1 MRPALQRL
9 LSRPSS
15 LDLLRLIVDG
25 PPCMNSTLPPRYR
38 SQSLRPRL
46 TSTCSPTSK
55 ANPSNKLSVTPS
67 NSDSS
72 DVRLEISN
80 RIGERPYTPCTRQQN
95 HETHEQQ
102 PSGVQPKAQNN
113 IFTKPY
119 ISEAELIPR
128 LSDVDLKSIVDE
140 LKKRQLNISAARSSG
155 NAVEQVST
163 ERLWGYMECGLHQ
176 AGNEAVRDI
185 WGHIRSTGLHLPVQG
200 PSAMRKGGLADN
212 IWVPIVELGFK
223 EPETLN
229 SICQYAN
236 EMFDMSGT
244 RWLKFYFYV
253 IQHVL
258 LSHRGSE
265 AVYWH
270 DILSHRHRPGPA
282 TFQRLVRNVII
293 SKEGDHKALKK
304 IYIRNPYRSIYSK
317 VVPILLQ
324 NQEFDK
330 AFDWHMFLQNHRDL
344 PVNADIVQPLI
355 QYFSIFDPKTA
366 KGISSGL
373 TASGSS
379 LAPGTTTGG
388 AEDNANS
395 RDDMMS
401 IMSGKA
407 PGSVVKGSQADLWVA
422 RWFATKWVTLDIAIN
437 TAHALKVESIG
448 PLALQA
454 IALRE
459 PVVTD
464 ITNRISQLQQRGIS
478 VGQSTYSKALTSF
491 AKRGQQGLLEALLES
506 DQHPQSFDD
515 RVLQEK
521 LLTAY
526 AKAGDWRQHQLI
538 LAVQLASAID
548 PVMEQY
554 NMQLRNHA
562 TQRDQAAIVKVL
574 ETMRIN
580 RIAVEIATIR
590 FILRAILRPRTRGH
604 GPDNSVP
611 GYVEQDIGLAI
622 SILKNIMEYN
632 RFVPITVWREVTR
645 RLGMLGR
652 INDLHGLSLWLVD
665 QYGPDK
671 NGHTRILGTSSTLLS
686 RQPQLSTGHPLHPLR
701 LLFSDVRQRSIV
713 EWGFIW
719 GLMSYAASVDSSS
732 GLIAATTAEEQKNLA
747 LEQMTQGIRFLKEL
761 QKRGVYVKESS
772 VRRAV
777 RVRLVILYGRKESVQ
792 QHNRKWRSYNPLTL
806 EEVVKGAEVA
816 WGNPLF
822 PSIEA
827 VRLII
832 ENGGKQAKPPLPAR
846 GPGTRIAGSSVNVDL
861 DVGRRYDR
869 QAV

>member
-1 MRPALQRL
+1 
-9 LSRPSS
+9 
-15 LDLLRLIVDG
+15 
-25 PPCMNSTLPPRYR
+25 MNSTLPQYR
-38 SQSLRPRL
+38 SQSLRPRR
-46 TSTCSPTSK
+46 TSAYSSTSK
-55 ANPSNKLSVTPS
+55 AKSSNKLSITP
-67 NSDSS
+67 SDSS
-72 DVRLEISN
+72 DARLEISN
-80 RIGERPYTPCTRQQN
+80 RKGGRPYTSCTRQQK
-95 HETHEQQ
+95 HEAHGQL
-102 PSGVQPKAQNN
+102 PSVQPEVQN
-113 IFTKPY
+113 ITFTKRG
-119 ISEAELIPR
+119 INEAEPIPK
-128 LSDVDLKSIVDE
+128 LSDLDLKSVVDE
-140 LKKRQLNISAARSSG
+140 LKKRQLNTSTARSFG
-155 NAVEQVST
+155 NAVEQEST
-163 ERLWGYMECGLHQ
+163 ERLWSYVECGLHQ
-176 AGNEAVRDI
+176 DGSEAVRDI
-185 WGHIRSTGLHLPVQG
+185 WEYIRSTGLYLPVQG
-200 PSAMRKGGLADN
+200 PSAMSKGGLADN
-212 IWVPIVELGFK
+212 IWVPLVELGFK

-236 EMFDMSGT
+236 EMYDTSGT
-244 RWLKFYFYV
+244 RWLKLYFYV
-253 IQHVL
+253 IQHML
-258 LSHRGSE
+258 LNHRGSE
-265 AVYWH
+265 ALHWH

-282 TFQRLVRNVII
+282 TFQRLMRNVII
-293 SKEGDHKALKK
+293 SKDGDHKVLKK
-304 IYIRNPYRSIYSK
+304 IYIGNPYRSIYSK
-317 VVPILLQ
+317 IVPILLQ

-330 AFDWHMFLQNHRDL
+330 AFDWHIFLQHNRDL
-344 PVNADIVQPLI
+344 PLNADIVQPLI

-379 LAPGTTTGG
+379 LAPGTTTG
-388 AEDNANS
+388 ESKDKSNS
-395 RDDMMS
+395 REDMLS
-401 IMSGKA
+401 IMSGEA
-407 PGSVVKGSQADLWVA
+407 PGAVVKGSQADLWVA

-459 PVVTD
+459 PVAAD
-464 ITNRISQLQQRGIS
+464 ITSRIGQLEQRGIG

-506 DQHPQSFDD
+506 DQHPLSFDD

-526 AKAGDWRQHQLI
+526 AKAGDWRLI

-574 ETMRIN
+574 ETMRMN

-652 INDLHGLSLWLVD
+652 MNDLHGLSLWLVD
-665 QYGPDK
+665 QYGPDN
-671 NGHTRILGTSSTLLS
+671 NGHTRILGTSPTLPA

-719 GLMSYAASVDSSS
+719 GLMSYATSVGSSP
-732 GLIAATTAEEQKNLA
+732 GLVAATTAEEQKNLA
-747 LEQMTQGIRFLKEL
+747 LEQMTQGIRFVKEL
-761 QKRGVYVKESS
+761 QKRGVYIKESS

-792 QHNRKWRSYNPLTL
+792 QHNRKWRSYNPLSL

-822 PSIEA
+822 PSVEA
-827 VRLII
+827 VRLMI
-832 ENGGKQAKPPLPAR
+832 ENGGKQAKPPPRAR
-846 GPGTRIAGSSVNVDL
+846 GPVTGIAGSSVNVDL
-861 DVGRRYDR
+861 DVRRRYDR

>member
-25 PPCMNSTLPPRYR
+25 PLCMNSTLPQYR
-38 SQSLRPRL
+38 SQSLRPRR
-46 TSTCSPTSK
+46 TSAYSSTSK
-55 ANPSNKLSVTPS
+55 AKSSNKLSITPS
-67 NSDSS
+67 DNSDA
-72 DVRLEISN
+72 RLEISN
-80 RIGERPYTPCTRQQN
+80 RKGGRPYTSCTRQQK
-95 HETHEQQ
+95 HEAHGQL
-102 PSGVQPKAQNN
+102 PSVRPEVQNN
-113 IFTKPY
+113 TFTKRG
-119 ISEAELIPR
+119 INEAEPIPK
-128 LSDVDLKSIVDE
+128 LSDLDLKSVVDE
-140 LKKRQLNISAARSSG
+140 LKKRQLNTSTARSFG
-155 NAVEQVST
+155 NTVEQEST
-163 ERLWGYMECGLHQ
+163 ERLWSYVECGLHQ
-176 AGNEAVRDI
+176 DGSEAVRDI
-185 WGHIRSTGLHLPVQG
+185 WEYIRSTGLHLPVQG
-200 PSAMRKGGLADN
+200 PSAMSKGGLADN

-223 EPETLN
+223 EPETLDG
-229 SICQYAN
+229 ICQYAN
-236 EMFDMSGT
+236 EMYDASGT
-244 RWLKFYFYV
+244 RWLKLYFYV
-253 IQHVL
+253 IQHML
-258 LSHRGSE
+258 LNHRGSD
-265 AVYWH
+265 AVHWH
-270 DILSHRHRPGPA
+270 DILSRRHRPGPA
-282 TFQRLVRNVII
+282 TFQRLMRNVII

-317 VVPILLQ
+317 IVPVLLQ

-330 AFDWHMFLQNHRDL
+330 AFDWHMFLQHHRDL
-344 PVNADIVQPLI
+344 PLNADIVQPLI

-373 TASGSS
+373 TASGNS
-379 LAPGTTTGG
+379 LALGTTTEGG
-388 AEDNANS
+388 EDKSDS
-395 RDDMMS
+395 REDMLS
-401 IMSGKA
+401 IMSGEA

-459 PVVTD
+459 PVAAD
-464 ITNRISQLQQRGIS
+464 ITSRIGQLEQRGIG

-506 DQHPQSFDD
+506 DQHPLSFDD

-574 ETMRIN
+574 ETMRMN

-652 INDLHGLSLWLVD
+652 MNDLHGLSLWLVD
-665 QYGPDK
+665 QYGPDN
-671 NGHTRILGTSSTLLS
+671 NGRTRILGTSPTLPT

-719 GLMSYAASVDSSS
+719 GLMSYATSVGSSP

-747 LEQMTQGIRFLKEL
+747 LEQMTQGIRFVKEL
-761 QKRGVYVKESS
+761 QKRGVYIKESS

-792 QHNRKWRSYNPLTL
+792 QHNRKWRSYNPLSL

-822 PSIEA
+822 PSVEA
-827 VRLII
+827 VRLMI
-832 ENGGKQAKPPLPAR
+832 ENGGKQANPPPRAR
-846 GPGTRIAGSSVNVDL
+846 GPVTGIAGSSVNVDL
-861 DVGRRYDR
+861 DVRRRYDR

>member
-1 MRPALQRL
+1 
-9 LSRPSS
+9 
-15 LDLLRLIVDG
+15 
-25 PPCMNSTLPPRYR
+25 MNSTLPPQCRR
-38 SQSLRPRL
+38 QSLRPRQ
-46 TSTCSPTSK
+46 TSTYSSTSK
-55 ANPSNKLSVTPS
+55 DRSSNNPFITPS
-67 NSDSS
+67 NSS
-72 DVRLEISN
+72 DARLEIPN
-80 RIGERPYTPCTRQQN
+80 WQGARPFTSHTQKEN
-95 HETHEQQ
+95 HETHGQQ
-102 PSGVQPKAQNN
+102 LSGAQPVAQNN
-113 IFTKPY
+113 KFT
-119 ISEAELIPR
+119 SEDEPIR
-128 LSDVDLKSIVDE
+128 NLSDLDLKSVVNE
-140 LKKRQLNISAARSSG
+140 LKRRQLNISTTRSPG
-155 NAVEQVST
+155 NAVEQKST
-163 ERLWGYMECGLHQ
+163 ERLWSYVECGLQH
-176 AGNEAVRDI
+176 AGNEAVRNI
-185 WGHIRSTGLHLPVQG
+185 WGYIRLAGLQLPVQG
-200 PSAMRKGGLADN
+200 PSAIGKGALADN

-236 EMFDMSGT
+236 EMYDTSGT
-244 RWLKFYFYV
+244 RWLKLYFYV
-253 IQHVL
+253 VQHML
-258 LSHRGSE
+258 LHRRGSE

-270 DILSHRHRPGPA
+270 AVLSHRHRPGPA
-282 TFQRLVRNVII
+282 TFQRLMRNVII

-324 NQEFDK
+324 TQEFDK
-330 AFDWHMFLQNHRDL
+330 AFDWHMFLQHHHDL
-344 PVNADIVQPLI
+344 PLNADIVQPLI
-355 QYFSIFDPKTA
+355 QYFSLFDPKTA

-379 LAPGTTTGG
+379 LAPETTT
-388 AEDNANS
+388 EESQDKTNS
-395 RDDMMS
+395 RDDMLS
-401 IMSGKA
+401 IMSGNA

-459 PVVTD
+459 PVAAD
-464 ITNRISQLQQRGIS
+464 ITNRIRQLQQRGIG

-548 PVMEQY
+548 PVVEQY
-554 NMQLRNHA
+554 NMQLRNYA

-574 ETMRIN
+574 ETMRMN

-611 GYVEQDIGLAI
+611 GYVKQDIGLAI

-632 RFVPITVWREVTR
+632 KFVPITVWREVTR

-652 INDLHGLSLWLVD
+652 TSDFHGLCMWLVG
-665 QYGPDK
+665 QYGPDS
-671 NGHTRILGTSSTLLS
+671 NGHTRILSPSSAPLLN
-686 RQPQLSTGHPLHPLR
+686 RPQLSTSHPLHPLR

-719 GLMSYAASVDSSS
+719 GLMSYASSVDSTP
-732 GLIAATTAEEQKNLA
+732 GLIVTTTTEEQKILA

-761 QKRGVYVKESS
+761 QKRGVYIKESS
-772 VRRAV
+772 VRHAV
-777 RVRLVILYGRKESVQ
+777 RVRLVILYGHKESVQ
-792 QHNRKWRSYNPLTL
+792 QHNRKWRSYNPLSL
-806 EEVVKGAEVA
+806 EELVKGAEVA
-816 WGNPLF
+816 WGKQLF
-822 PSIEA
+822 PSVEA
-827 VRLII
+827 VRLMI
-832 ENGGKQAKPPLPAR
+832 ENGGKQAKPSKAREPAT
-846 GPGTRIAGSSVNVDL
+846 GIAGSSVDVDL
-861 DVGRRYDR
+861 DVHRRYDR

>member
-25 PPCMNSTLPPRYR
+25 PPCMNSTLPPQCRR
-38 SQSLRPRL
+38 QSLRPRQ
-46 TSTCSPTSK
+46 TSTYSSTSK
-55 ANPSNKLSVTPS
+55 DRSSNNPFITPS
-67 NSDSS
+67 NSS
-72 DVRLEISN
+72 DTRLEIPS
-80 RIGERPYTPCTRQQN
+80 RQGARPFTTHSWKKN
-95 HETHEQQ
+95 HETHGQQ
-102 PSGVQPKAQNN
+102 LPGAQPVTQNN
-113 IFTKPY
+113 KFT
-119 ISEAELIPR
+119 SEDESIPK
-128 LSDVDLKSIVDE
+128 LSDSDLKSVVNE
-140 LKKRQLNISAARSSG
+140 LKRRQLNISSARSPE
-155 NAVEQVST
+155 NAVEQEST
-163 ERLWGYMECGLHQ
+163 ERLWSYVECGLQH
-176 AGNEAVRDI
+176 ARNAAVRDT
-185 WGHIRSTGLHLPVQG
+185 WGYIRSAGLQLPVQG
-200 PSAMRKGGLADN
+200 PSTIGKGALADN
-212 IWVPIVELGFK
+212 IWVPIVELGLK

-236 EMFDMSGT
+236 EMYDTSGT
-244 RWLKFYFYV
+244 RWLKLYFYV
-253 IQHVL
+253 VQHML
-258 LSHRGSE
+258 LHHRGSE

-270 DILSHRHRPGPA
+270 DVLSHRHRPGPA
-282 TFQRLVRNVII
+282 TFQRLMRNVII

-304 IYIRNPYRSIYSK
+304 IYIRNSYRSIYSK

-330 AFDWHMFLQNHRDL
+330 AFDWHMFLQHHHDL
-344 PVNADIVQPLI
+344 PLNADIVQPLI

-379 LAPGTTTGG
+379 LAPGTTTEGS
-388 AEDNANS
+388 EDETNS
-395 RDDMMS
+395 RDDMLS
-401 IMSGKA
+401 IMSGNA

-459 PVVTD
+459 PVAAD
-464 ITNRISQLQQRGIS
+464 ITSRIRQLQQRGIG

-491 AKRGQQGLLEALLES
+491 AKHGQQDLLEALLES

-526 AKAGDWRQHQLI
+526 ANAGDWRQHQLI

-548 PVMEQY
+548 PVVEQY

-574 ETMRIN
+574 ETMRMN

-632 RFVPITVWREVTR
+632 KFVPITVWREVTR

-652 INDLHGLSLWLVD
+652 TSDFHGLCLWLVG
-665 QYGPDK
+665 QYGPDN
-671 NGHTRILGTSSTLLS
+671 NGHTRILSPSSAPLLN
-686 RQPQLSTGHPLHPLR
+686 RPQLSTGHPLHPLR

-719 GLMSYAASVDSSS
+719 GLMSYASSVDSSP
-732 GLIAATTAEEQKNLA
+732 GLIATTTTEEQKILA

-761 QKRGVYVKESS
+761 QKRGVYIKESS

-777 RVRLVILYGRKESVQ
+777 RVRLVILYGHKESVQ
-792 QHNRKWRSYNPLTL
+792 QHNRKWRSYNPLSL

-816 WGNPLF
+816 WGKQLF
-822 PSIEA
+822 PSVEA
-827 VRLII
+827 VRLMI
-832 ENGGKQAKPPLPAR
+832 ENGGKQAKPSKAREPA
-846 GPGTRIAGSSVNVDL
+846 TRIAGSSVHLDL
-861 DVGRRYDR
+861 DLHRRYDR

>member
-1 MRPALQRL
+1 
-9 LSRPSS
+9 
-15 LDLLRLIVDG
+15 
-25 PPCMNSTLPPRYR
+25 MNSTLPPQCRR
-38 SQSLRPRL
+38 QSLRPRQ
-46 TSTCSPTSK
+46 TSTYSSTSK
-55 ANPSNKLSVTPS
+55 DRSSNNPFITPS
-67 NSDSS
+67 NSS
-72 DVRLEISN
+72 DTRLEIPS
-80 RIGERPYTPCTRQQN
+80 RQGARPFTTHSWKKN
-95 HETHEQQ
+95 HETHGQQ
-102 PSGVQPKAQNN
+102 LPGAQPVTQNN
-113 IFTKPY
+113 KFT
-119 ISEAELIPR
+119 SENESIPK
-128 LSDVDLKSIVDE
+128 LSDSDLKSVVNE
-140 LKKRQLNISAARSSG
+140 LKRRQLNISSARSPE
-155 NAVEQVST
+155 NAVEQEST
-163 ERLWGYMECGLHQ
+163 ERLWSYVECGLQH
-176 AGNEAVRDI
+176 AGNAAVRDT
-185 WGHIRSTGLHLPVQG
+185 WGYIRSAGLQLPVQG
-200 PSAMRKGGLADN
+200 PSTMGKGALADN
-212 IWVPIVELGFK
+212 IWVPIVELGLK

-236 EMFDMSGT
+236 EMYDTSGT
-244 RWLKFYFYV
+244 RWLKLYFYV
-253 IQHVL
+253 VQHML
-258 LSHRGSE
+258 LHHRGSE

-270 DILSHRHRPGPA
+270 DVLSHRHRPGPA
-282 TFQRLVRNVII
+282 TFQRLMRNVII

-304 IYIRNPYRSIYSK
+304 IYIRNSYRSIYSK

-330 AFDWHMFLQNHRDL
+330 AFDWHMFLQHHHDL
-344 PVNADIVQPLI
+344 PLNADIVQPLI

-379 LAPGTTTGG
+379 LAPGTTTEGS
-388 AEDNANS
+388 EDETNS
-395 RDDMMS
+395 RDDMLS
-401 IMSGKA
+401 IMSGNA

-459 PVVTD
+459 PVAAD
-464 ITNRISQLQQRGIS
+464 ITGRIRQLQQRGIG

-491 AKRGQQGLLEALLES
+491 AKRGQQDLLEALLES

-526 AKAGDWRQHQLI
+526 ANAGDWRQHQLI

-548 PVMEQY
+548 PVVEQY

-574 ETMRIN
+574 ETMRMN

-632 RFVPITVWREVTR
+632 KFVPITVWREVTR

-652 INDLHGLSLWLVD
+652 TSDFHGLCLWLVG
-665 QYGPDK
+665 QYGPDN
-671 NGHTRILGTSSTLLS
+671 NGHTRILSPSSAPLLN
-686 RQPQLSTGHPLHPLR
+686 RPQLSTGHPLHPLR

-719 GLMSYAASVDSSS
+719 GLMSYASSVDSSP
-732 GLIAATTAEEQKNLA
+732 GLIATTTTEEQKILA

-761 QKRGVYVKESS
+761 QKRGVYIKESS

-777 RVRLVILYGRKESVQ
+777 RVRLVILYGHKESVQ
-792 QHNRKWRSYNPLTL
+792 QHNRKWRSYNPLSL
-806 EEVVKGAEVA
+806 EEIVKGAEVA
-816 WGNPLF
+816 WGKQLF
-822 PSIEA
+822 PSVEA
-827 VRLII
+827 VRLMI
-832 ENGGKQAKPPLPAR
+832 ENGGKQAKPSKAREPA
-846 GPGTRIAGSSVNVDL
+846 TRIAGSSVHLDL
-861 DVGRRYDR
+861 DLHKRYDR

>member
-25 PPCMNSTLPPRYR
+25 PPCMK
-38 SQSLRPRL
+38 SQSLRPRR
-46 TSTCSPTSK
+46 TSTYSSTSK
-55 ANPSNKLSVTPS
+55 AKPLNKLSVMPL
-67 NSDSS
+67 DSS
-72 DVRLEISN
+72 DARLEISN
-80 RIGERPYTPCTRQQN
+80 RKGERPYTSCTRQKDGQLPSI
-95 HETHEQQ
+95 Q
-102 PSGVQPKAQNN
+102 PEVQNN
-113 IFTKPY
+113 TFTKRG
-119 ISEAELIPR
+119 INEAEPIPK
-128 LSDVDLKSIVDE
+128 LSDLDLKSVVDE
-140 LKKRQLNISAARSSG
+140 LKKRQLNTSTARSSG
-155 NAVEQVST
+155 NAVGQEST
-163 ERLWGYMECGLHQ
+163 ERLWTYVECGLHQ

-185 WGHIRSTGLHLPVQG
+185 WEHIRSPGLHLPVQG
-200 PSAMRKGGLADN
+200 PSAMSKGGLADN

-223 EPETLN
+223 EPETLS

-236 EMFDMSGT
+236 EMYDTSGA
-244 RWLKFYFYV
+244 RWLKLYFYV
-253 IQHVL
+253 IQHML
-258 LSHRGSE
+258 LNHRGSE
-265 AVYWH
+265 AVHWH
-270 DILSHRHRPGPA
+270 EKLSRRHRPGPA
-282 TFQRLVRNVII
+282 TFQRLMRNVII

-304 IYIRNPYRSIYSK
+304 IYIRNPYQSIYSK
-317 VVPILLQ
+317 IVPILLQ

-330 AFDWHMFLQNHRDL
+330 AFDWHMFLQHHRDL
-344 PVNADIVQPLI
+344 PLNADVVQPLI

-373 TASGSS
+373 TVSGSS
-379 LAPGTTTGG
+379 LAPGTTTEGD
-388 AEDNANS
+388 EDKSNS
-395 RDDMMS
+395 REDVLS
-401 IMSGKA
+401 IMSGEA
-407 PGSVVKGSQADLWVA
+407 PGSVIKGSQADLWVA

-437 TAHALKVESIG
+437 TAHALKVEYIG

-459 PVVTD
+459 PVAAD
-464 ITNRISQLQQRGIS
+464 ITSRIGQLEQRGIG

-506 DQHPQSFDD
+506 DQHPLSFDD

-526 AKAGDWRQHQLI
+526 AKAGYWRQHQLI

-574 ETMRIN
+574 ETMRMN

-652 INDLHGLSLWLVD
+652 MNDLHGLSLWLVD
-665 QYGPDK
+665 QYGPDN
-671 NGHTRILGTSSTLLS
+671 NGHTRILGTSPTLPA

-719 GLMSYAASVDSSS
+719 GLMSYATSVDSSP
-732 GLIAATTAEEQKNLA
+732 GIIAATTAEEQKNLA
-747 LEQMTQGIRFLKEL
+747 LEQMTQGIRFVKEL
-761 QKRGVYVKESS
+761 QKRGVYIKESS

-792 QHNRKWRSYNPLTL
+792 QHNRKWRSYNPLSL

-822 PSIEA
+822 PSVEA
-827 VRLII
+827 VRLLI
-832 ENGGKQAKPPLPAR
+832 ENGGKQAKPPPRAR
-846 GPGTRIAGSSVNVDL
+846 GPVTGIAGSSVNVDL
-861 DVGRRYDR
+861 DVGRRYGR

>member
-1 MRPALQRL
+1 M
-9 LSRPSS
+9 
-15 LDLLRLIVDG
+15 
-25 PPCMNSTLPPRYR
+25 
-38 SQSLRPRL
+38 
-46 TSTCSPTSK
+46 
-55 ANPSNKLSVTPS
+55 TP
-67 NSDSS
+67 SDSS
-72 DVRLEISN
+72 DARLEIPS
-80 RIGERPYTPCTRQQN
+80 RKGERPYTSCARQQN
-95 HETHEQQ
+95 HETHGQL
-102 PSGVQPKAQNN
+102 PGVQPEVQNN
-113 IFTKPY
+113 TFTKRS
-119 ISEAELIPR
+119 INEAESIPK
-128 LSDVDLKSIVDE
+128 LSDLDLKSVVDE
-140 LKKRQLNISAARSSG
+140 LKKRQLNTSTARSSG
-155 NAVEQVST
+155 NAVEEEST
-163 ERLWGYMECGLHQ
+163 ERLWSYVECGLHQ

-185 WGHIRSTGLHLPVQG
+185 WEHIRSIGLHLPVQG
-200 PSAMRKGGLADN
+200 PSAMSKGGLADN

-223 EPETLN
+223 ESETLN

-236 EMFDMSGT
+236 EMYDTSGT
-244 RWLKFYFYV
+244 RWLKLYFYV
-253 IQHVL
+253 IQHML
-258 LSHRGSE
+258 LNHRGSE
-265 AVYWH
+265 ALHWH
-270 DILSHRHRPGPA
+270 EILSRRHRPGPA
-282 TFQRLVRNVII
+282 TFQRLMRNVII

-317 VVPILLQ
+317 IVPVLLQ

-330 AFDWHMFLQNHRDL
+330 AFDWHMFLQHNRDL
-344 PVNADIVQPLI
+344 PLNADIVQPLI

-373 TASGSS
+373 TASGGS
-379 LAPGTTTGG
+379 LAPGMTTEGG
-388 AEDNANS
+388 EDKSNS
-395 RDDMMS
+395 RDDMLS
-401 IMSGKA
+401 IMSGEA

-459 PVVTD
+459 PVAED
-464 ITNRISQLQQRGIS
+464 ITSRISQLQQRGIG

-491 AKRGQQGLLEALLES
+491 AKRGQQALLQALLES

-515 RVLQEK
+515 RVLQEN

-574 ETMRIN
+574 ETMRMN

-652 INDLHGLSLWLVD
+652 MNDLHGLSLWLVD
-665 QYGPDK
+665 QYGPDN
-671 NGHTRILGTSSTLLS
+671 NGHTRILGTSLTLS
-686 RQPQLSTGHPLHPLR
+686 ARQPQLSTGHPLHPLR

-719 GLMSYAASVDSSS
+719 GLMSYATSVDSSP
-732 GLIAATTAEEQKNLA
+732 GLIAVTTAEEQKNLA
-747 LEQMTQGIRFLKEL
+747 LKQMTQGIRFLKEL
-761 QKRGVYVKESS
+761 QKRGVYIKESS

-792 QHNRKWRSYNPLTL
+792 QHNRKWRSYNPLSL
-806 EEVVKGAEVA
+806 EEVVKGAEAA

-822 PSIEA
+822 PSVEA
-827 VRLII
+827 VRLMI
-832 ENGGKQAKPPLPAR
+832 ENGGKQAKPPPRAR
-846 GPGTRIAGSSVNVDL
+846 GPVTGIAGSSVNVDL
-861 DVGRRYDR
+861 DVRRRYDR

>member
-25 PPCMNSTLPPRYR
+25 PPCMNSTLPLYR
-38 SQSLRPRL
+38 SQSLRPRR
-46 TSTCSPTSK
+46 TSTCSPASK
-55 ANPSNKLSVTPS
+55 AKPSNTISVTPS
-67 NSDSS
+67 DNSDA
-72 DVRLEISN
+72 RLETSN
-80 RIGERPYTPCTRQQN
+80 RNGERTLASHTCWHQN
-95 HETHEQQ
+95 HETHGQ
-102 PSGVQPKAQNN
+102 PPSCVLPKAPNN

-119 ISEAELIPR
+119 IREADSSPR
-128 LSDVDLKSIVDE
+128 SSDLDIKSVINE
-140 LKKRQLNISAARSSG
+140 LKKRQLNISTTGPPRNAAEQENTEQLWSY
-155 NAVEQVST
+155 VE
-163 ERLWGYMECGLHQ
+163 RGLQ
-176 AGNEAVRDI
+176 QDGDEAVRDI
-185 WGHIRSTGLHLPVQG
+185 WRHIMSIGLQLPVQG
-200 PSAMRKGGLADN
+200 HSSVGKGGLADN

-223 EPETLN
+223 EPETLK

-236 EMFDMSGT
+236 EMYDTTGT
-244 RWLKFYFYV
+244 RWLKLYFYV
-253 IQHVL
+253 IQHML
-258 LSHRGSE
+258 LNRRGSE
-265 AVYWH
+265 ALYWH

-282 TFQRLVRNVII
+282 TFQRLMRNVII
-293 SKEGDHKALKK
+293 SKDGDHKALKK

-317 VVPILLQ
+317 IVPILLQ

-330 AFDWHMFLQNHRDL
+330 AFDWHVFLQHHQDMPL
-344 PVNADIVQPLI
+344 NADIVQPLI

-366 KGISSGL
+366 KGISSGV
-373 TASGSS
+373 TASGGS
-379 LAPGTTTGG
+379 LAPETTTGG
-388 AEDNANS
+388 EEDTINS
-395 RDDMMS
+395 RDDMLS
-401 IMSGKA
+401 IMSGNA

-459 PVVTD
+459 PVAAD
-464 ITNRISQLQQRGIS
+464 ITNRIAQLQQRGIS
-478 VGQSTYSKALTSF
+478 VAQSAYSKALASF
-491 AKRGQQGLLEALLES
+491 AKRGQEGLLQALLES

-515 RVLQEK
+515 RALQEK

-526 AKAGDWRQHQLI
+526 AKAGDWRQHQLV

-554 NMQLRNHA
+554 NIQLRNHA

-574 ETMRIN
+574 ETMRMN
-580 RIAVEIATIR
+580 RVAVEIATIR

-622 SILKNIMEYN
+622 SILKSIMEYN
-632 RFVPITVWREVTR
+632 KFVPITVWREVTR

-652 INDLHGLSLWLVD
+652 TNELHSLCLWLVD
-665 QYGPDK
+665 QYGPDN
-671 NGHTRILGTSSTLLS
+671 NGNTRILGTSSTLVAH
-686 RQPQLSTGHPLHPLR
+686 RPQLSTGHPLHPLR

-719 GLMSYAASVDSSS
+719 GLMSYASSVDSSS
-732 GLIAATTAEEQKNLA
+732 GLIKASTAEEQKRLA
-747 LEQMTQGIRFLKEL
+747 LEQMTQGIRFLKDL
-761 QKRGVYVKESS
+761 QKRGVYIKESS

-792 QHNRKWRSYNPLTL
+792 QHNRKWRAYNPLTL
-806 EEVVKGAEVA
+806 EELLAGAEEA

-822 PSIEA
+822 PSVEA
-827 VRLII
+827 VRLMI
-832 ENGGKQAKPPLPAR
+832 ENGGKQAKPPSRPR
-846 GPGTRIAGSSVNVDL
+846 EPKSGIAGSSV
-861 DVGRRYDR
+861 DVNLEAGRRYDR
-869 QAV
+869 QTV

>member
-25 PPCMNSTLPPRYR
+25 PPCMNSTLPPRHR
-38 SQSLRPRL
+38 SQSLRPRR
-46 TSTCSPTSK
+46 TSTYSSTLK
-55 ANPSNKLSVTPS
+55 RKPSSRLSVTRS
-67 NSDSS
+67 YSS
-72 DVRLEISN
+72 DARQEISN
-80 RIGERPYTPCTRQQN
+80 RTGDRPYASTGQKDR
-95 HETHEQQ
+95 ETHGQQ
-102 PSGVQPKAQNN
+102 LPGVQPRARNN
-113 IFTKPY
+113 LYTKN
-119 ISEAELIPR
+119 ISEAEPTPDS
-128 LSDVDLKSIVDE
+128 SDLDLKTVVDE
-140 LKKRQLNISAARSSG
+140 LKKRQLNAPTARSSG
-155 NAVEQVST
+155 NAVEQEST
-163 ERLWGYMECGLHQ
+163 ERLWNYVEGRLQQ
-176 AGNEAVRDI
+176 ADNDVVRDI
-185 WGHIRSTGLHLPVQG
+185 WGHIRSTGLHLPLQG
-200 PSAMRKGGLADN
+200 PSAMSKGTLADN

-223 EPETLN
+223 ESETLN

-236 EMFDMSGT
+236 EMYDTSGT
-244 RWLKFYFYV
+244 RWLKLYFYV
-253 IQHVL
+253 IQHML
-258 LSHRGSE
+258 LNHRGSE

-270 DILSHRHRPGPA
+270 DILSRRHPPGPA

-293 SKEGDHKALKK
+293 SKEGDHKSLKK
-304 IYIRNPYRSIYSK
+304 IYTRNSYRTLYSK

-330 AFDWHMFLQNHRDL
+330 AFDWHMFLQHHRDL
-344 PVNADIVQPLI
+344 PLNADVVQPLI

-379 LAPGTTTGG
+379 LTTGTTTEGDR
-388 AEDNANS
+388 DNSNS

-401 IMSGKA
+401 IMNGNA

-422 RWFATKWVTLDIAIN
+422 RWFATQWVTLDIAIN

-459 PVVTD
+459 PVAAD
-464 ITNRISQLQQRGIS
+464 ITSRIGQLEQRGIG
-478 VGQSTYSKALTSF
+478 VGQSSYSKALTSF
-491 AKRGQQGLLEALLES
+491 AKRGQQGLLEALLDS

-521 LLTAY
+521 LLAAY
-526 AKAGDWRQHQLI
+526 AKSGDWRQHQLI

-554 NMQLRNHA
+554 NLQLRNHA

-574 ETMRIN
+574 ETMRMN

-590 FILRAILRPRTRGH
+590 FILRAILRPRARGH

-632 RFVPITVWREVTR
+632 KFVPITVWREVTR

-652 INDLHGLSLWLVD
+652 TSDLHSLCLWLVG
-665 QYGPDK
+665 QYGPDN
-671 NGHTRILGTSSTLLS
+671 NGNARVLSTSSTLLS
-686 RQPQLSTGHPLHPLR
+686 HRPQLSTGHPLHPLR

-719 GLMSYAASVDSSS
+719 GLMSFAASVDSSP
-732 GLIAATTAEEQKNLA
+732 GLIAATTAEEQKKLA

-777 RVRLVILYGRKESVQ
+777 RVRLVILYGHKESVQ
-792 QHNRKWRSYNPLTL
+792 QHNRKWRSYNPLSL
-806 EEVVKGAEVA
+806 EEVVKGAGVA

-822 PSIEA
+822 SSVEA
-827 VRLII
+827 VRLMI
-832 ENGGKQAKPPLPAR
+832 ENGGKQEKPSPKAR
-846 GPGTRIAGSSVNVDL
+846 GPATGIAGSSVNVEL
-861 DVGRRYDR
+861 DGVKRYDR

>member
-25 PPCMNSTLPPRYR
+25 PPCMNSTLPQYR
-38 SQSLRPRL
+38 SQSLRRRR
-46 TSTCSPTSK
+46 TSTYSPTSK
-55 ANPSNKLSVTPS
+55 AKSSNKLSLAP
-67 NSDSS
+67 SDSS
-72 DVRLEISN
+72 DARLEIPN
-80 RIGERPYTPCTRQQN
+80 RKGQRPYTTHARQQN
-95 HETHEQQ
+95 HETHGQQ
-102 PSGVQPKAQNN
+102 LSGVQPKAQND

-119 ISEAELIPR
+119 ISGGGPIPK
-128 LSDVDLKSIVDE
+128 LSDLDLKSVVDE
-140 LKKRQLNISAARSSG
+140 LKKRQLNILAPGSSG
-155 NAVEQVST
+155 DAVEQEST
-163 ERLWGYMECGLHQ
+163 ERLWSYVECGLHQ
-176 AGNEAVRDI
+176 AGDEAVRDI
-185 WGHIRSTGLHLPVQG
+185 WRHIRSTGLHLPVQG
-200 PSAMRKGGLADN
+200 PSAMSKGGLADN

-223 EPETLN
+223 EPKTLN

-236 EMFDMSGT
+236 EMYDTSGT
-244 RWLKFYFYV
+244 RWLKLYFYV
-253 IQHVL
+253 IQHML
-258 LSHRGSE
+258 LNRRGSE
-265 AVYWH
+265 AVHWH
-270 DILSHRHRPGPA
+270 DILSRRHRPGPA
-282 TFQRLVRNVII
+282 SFQRLMRNVII

-304 IYIRNPYRSIYSK
+304 IYTRSSYRSIYSK

-330 AFDWHMFLQNHRDL
+330 AFDWHMFLQHHRDL
-344 PVNADIVQPLI
+344 PLNADIVEPLI

-366 KGISSGL
+366 KGISAGF

-379 LAPGTTTGG
+379 LAPGTTAEGG
-388 AEDNANS
+388 EENANS
-395 RDDMMS
+395 RDDMLS
-401 IMSGKA
+401 IMSGNA

-459 PVVTD
+459 PLAVD
-464 ITNRISQLQQRGIS
+464 ITSRIGQLQQRGIG
-478 VGQSTYSKALTSF
+478 VAQSTYSKALTSF

-515 RVLQEK
+515 GVLQEK

-548 PVMEQY
+548 PATEQY

-574 ETMRIN
+574 ETMRMN

-632 RFVPITVWREVTR
+632 KFVPITVWREVTR

-665 QYGPDK
+665 QYGPGN
-671 NGHTRILGTSSTLLS
+671 NGHTRILGNSSTLLA

-719 GLMSYAASVDSSS
+719 GLMSYATSVDSSP
-732 GLIAATTAEEQKNLA
+732 GLIAAATAEEQKNLA
-747 LEQMTQGIRFLKEL
+747 LEQMTQGIRFLKDL
-761 QKRGVYVKESS
+761 QKRGVYIKESS

-777 RVRLVILYGRKESVQ
+777 RVRLVILYGRRESVQ
-792 QHNRKWRSYNPLTL
+792 QHNRKWRSYNPLSL
-806 EEVVKGAEVA
+806 EELVKGAEVA

-822 PSIEA
+822 PSVEA
-827 VRLII
+827 VRLMI
-832 ENGGKQAKPPLPAR
+832 ENGGKQAKPPSAR
-846 GPGTRIAGSSVNVDL
+846 GPATGIAGSFVDADL
-861 DVGRRYDR
+861 EVGKTYDR

>member
-25 PPCMNSTLPPRYR
+25 PPCTNSTLPSQYR
-38 SQSLRPRL
+38 GQSQRPRR
-46 TSTCSPTSK
+46 TSTYSPTSK
-55 ANPSNKLSVTPS
+55 AKYLNKLSVTPS
-67 NSDSS
+67 ESS
-72 DVRLEISN
+72 DVRLEIPN
-80 RIGERPYTPCTRQQN
+80 RKGEASHASHPRQKI
-95 HETHEQQ
+95 HETRGQQ
-102 PSGVQPKAQNN
+102 LPDVQNEAQNV
-113 IFTKPY
+113 IFTKPS
-119 ISEAELIPR
+119 IGEAESIPK
-128 LSDVDLKSIVDE
+128 LSSLELKSVVDE
-140 LKKRQLNISAARSSG
+140 LKKRQLNISTARSSG
-155 NAVEQVST
+155 NAVEQEST
-163 ERLWGYMECGLHQ
+163 ERLWSYVECGLHQ
-176 AGNEAVRDI
+176 AESKAVRDI
-185 WGHIRSTGLHLPVQG
+185 WGHIRSTGLQLPVQG
-200 PSAMRKGGLADN
+200 SSTMGKGALADN
-212 IWVPIVELGFK
+212 IWVPFVELGFK
-223 EPETLN
+223 EPEMLE
-229 SICQYAN
+229 SLCQYAN
-236 EMFDMSGT
+236 ELYDMSGT
-244 RWLKFYFYV
+244 RWLKLYFYV
-253 IQHVL
+253 IQHML
-258 LSHRGSE
+258 LNRRGSE

-270 DILSHRHRPGPA
+270 DILSPRHRPGPA
-282 TFQRLVRNVII
+282 TFQRLMRNVII

-304 IYIRNPYRSIYSK
+304 IYIRNTYRSIYSK
-317 VVPILLQ
+317 IVPVLLQ

-330 AFDWHMFLQNHRDL
+330 AFDWHIFLQHHSDL
-344 PVNADIVQPLI
+344 PLNADIVQPLI

-379 LAPGTTTGG
+379 LAPETTAEA
-388 AEDNANS
+388 AEDKTNS

-401 IMSGKA
+401 IISGNA

-422 RWFATKWVTLDIAIN
+422 RWFATEWVTLDIAIN

-459 PVVTD
+459 PVAAD
-464 ITNRISQLQQRGIS
+464 ITHRIGQLQQRGIG

-491 AKRGQQGLLEALLES
+491 AKRGQQGLLQALLES
-506 DQHPQSFDD
+506 DQHPHSFDD

-526 AKAGDWRQHQLI
+526 EKASDWRQHQLI

-548 PVMEQY
+548 PVVEQY

-574 ETMRIN
+574 ETMRMN

-632 RFVPITVWREVTR
+632 KFVPITVWREVTR

-665 QYGPDK
+665 QYGPNN
-671 NGHTRILGTSSTLLS
+671 NGYTRVLDTSSKLPA
-686 RQPQLSTGHPLHPLR
+686 RRPQLSTGHPLHPLR

-719 GLMSYAASVDSSS
+719 GLMSYAASVNSSP
-732 GLIAATTAEEQKNLA
+732 GLIATTTAEEQKHLA

-777 RVRLVILYGRKESVQ
+777 RVRLVILYGRKGSVQ
-792 QHNRKWRSYNPLTL
+792 QHNRKWRSYNPLSL
-806 EEVVKGAEVA
+806 EEVVKGTEVA

-822 PSIEA
+822 PSVET
-827 VRLII
+827 VRLMI
-832 ENGGKQAKPPLPAR
+832 ENGGKQGKPPSRAR
-846 GPGTRIAGSSVNVDL
+846 GPATGIAGSSVNMDL
-861 DVGRRYDR
+861 DVGRRYGR
-869 QAV
+869 QTV

>member
-1 MRPALQRL
+1 
-9 LSRPSS
+9 
-15 LDLLRLIVDG
+15 
-25 PPCMNSTLPPRYR
+25 MNSTLPPQYR
-38 SQSLRPRL
+38 SQSLRPRR
-46 TSTCSPTSK
+46 TSTYSPISK
-55 ANPSNKLSVTPS
+55 AKPSNKLSVTPS
-67 NSDSS
+67 DSS
-72 DVRLEISN
+72 DARLEISN
-80 RIGERPYTPCTRQQN
+80 QEGERPHASYSH
-95 HETHEQQ
+95 HESHGQP
-102 PSGVQPKAQNN
+102 PSGIRPKAQNN
-113 IFTKPY
+113 TFTKPY
-119 ISEAELIPR
+119 ISKAEPIPS
-128 LSDVDLKSIVDE
+128 LHDLDLKSVVDE
-140 LKKRQLNISAARSSG
+140 LKKRQLNISTTGSSG
-155 NAVEQVST
+155 NAVEQEST
-163 ERLWGYMECGLHQ
+163 ERLWSYVERGLHQ
-176 AGNEAVRDI
+176 AGNEAARDI
-185 WGHIRSTGLHLPVQG
+185 WGRIRSTGLQLPVQG
-200 PSAMRKGGLADN
+200 PSAIGKGGLADN
-212 IWVPIVELGFK
+212 LWVPIVELGFK
-223 EPETLN
+223 EPKTLN
-229 SICQYAN
+229 SICEYAN
-236 EMFDMSGT
+236 EMYDTSGT
-244 RWLKFYFYV
+244 RWLKLYFYV
-253 IQHVL
+253 IQHML
-258 LSHRGSE
+258 LNHRGSE

-270 DILSHRHRPGPA
+270 DILSRRHSPGPA
-282 TFQRLVRNVII
+282 TFQRLMRNVIM

-304 IYIRNPYRSIYSK
+304 IYVRNSYRSIYSK
-317 VVPILLQ
+317 IVPILLQ

-330 AFDWHMFLQNHRDL
+330 AFDWHMFLQHHRDMPL
-344 PVNADIVQPLI
+344 NADIVQPLI

-379 LAPGTTTGG
+379 LASGTMTGG
-388 AEDNANS
+388 EEDKTDS
-395 RDDMMS
+395 RDDMLS

-422 RWFATKWVTLDIAIN
+422 RWFATQWVTLDIAIN

-459 PVVTD
+459 PVAAD
-464 ITNRISQLQQRGIS
+464 ITSRIGQLQQRGIS
-478 VGQSTYSKALTSF
+478 VAQSAYSKALTSF
-491 AKRGQQGLLEALLES
+491 AKRGQEGLLQALLES

-574 ETMRIN
+574 ETMRMN

-652 INDLHGLSLWLVD
+652 TSDLHSLCLWLVD

-671 NGHTRILGTSSTLLS
+671 NGHTRILGSDSTLLA
-686 RQPQLSTGHPLHPLR
+686 RRPQLSTGHPLHPLR

-719 GLMSYAASVDSSS
+719 GLMSYATSVDSRP
-732 GLIAATTAEEQKNLA
+732 GVIAAATTAEGQKNLA
-747 LEQMTQGIRFLKEL
+747 LEQMTQGIRFLKDL
-761 QKRGVYVKESS
+761 QKRGVYIKESS
-772 VRRAV
+772 VRRAL

-792 QHNRKWRSYNPLTL
+792 QHNRKWRSYNPLSL
-806 EEVVKGAEVA
+806 QEVVKGAEVA

-822 PSIEA
+822 PSVEA
-827 VRLII
+827 VRLMI
-832 ENGGKQAKPPLPAR
+832 ENGGKQARPPSRAR
-846 GPGTRIAGSSVNVDL
+846 GPRTGIAGSSVNVDL
-861 DVGRRYDR
+861 EVVKKYDR

>member
-25 PPCMNSTLPPRYR
+25 PPCMNSTLPQYR
-38 SQSLRPRL
+38 SQSLRPRR
-46 TSTCSPTSK
+46 TSTYSPRSK
-55 ANPSNKLSVTPS
+55 AKPLNKLSLTP
-67 NSDSS
+67 SDSS
-72 DVRLEISN
+72 DAWLEIPN
-80 RIGERPYTPCTRQQN
+80 RREERPYTSHARQRN
-95 HETHEQQ
+95 YETHGQQ
-102 PSGVQPKAQNN
+102 LSNVQSKAPNN
-113 IFTKPY
+113 IFTKPC
-119 ISEAELIPR
+119 IIDPEAIPK
-128 LSDVDLKSIVDE
+128 LSALDLKAVVDE
-140 LKKRQLNISAARSSG
+140 LKKRQLNISAAGSSG
-155 NAVEQVST
+155 DEIEQEST
-163 ERLWGYMECGLHQ
+163 ERLWNYVECGLYQ

-185 WGHIRSTGLHLPVQG
+185 WGHIRATGLHLPVQG
-200 PSAMRKGGLADN
+200 PSAMSKGGLADN
-212 IWVPIVELGFK
+212 IWVPIVELGLK

-236 EMFDMSGT
+236 EMCDTSGT
-244 RWLKFYFYV
+244 RWLKLYFYV
-253 IQHVL
+253 IQHML
-258 LSHRGSE
+258 LNRRGSE
-265 AVYWH
+265 AIYWH
-270 DILSHRHRPGPA
+270 DILSRRHPPGPA
-282 TFQRLVRNVII
+282 SFQRLMRNVII

-304 IYIRNPYRSIYSK
+304 IYTRNSYRSIYSK
-317 VVPILLQ
+317 VVPVLLQ

-330 AFDWHMFLQNHRDL
+330 AFDWHVFLQHHRDL
-344 PVNADIVQPLI
+344 PLNADIVQPLI
-355 QYFSIFDPKTA
+355 QYFTIFDPKTA
-366 KGISSGL
+366 QGISTGL

-379 LAPGTTTGG
+379 LAPGTTEEGG
-388 AEDNANS
+388 EEKTNS
-395 RDDMMS
+395 RDDMLS
-401 IMSGKA
+401 IMSGNA

-459 PVVTD
+459 PIAAD
-464 ITNRISQLQQRGIS
+464 ITSRIDQLQQRGI
-478 VGQSTYSKALTSF
+478 GIAQSTYSKALASF

-526 AKAGDWRQHQLI
+526 AKASDWRQHQLI

-554 NMQLRNHA
+554 NVQLRNHA

-574 ETMRIN
+574 ETMRMN

-665 QYGPDK
+665 QYGPDN
-671 NGHTRILGTSSTLLS
+671 NGRTRILGNSSTLLA

-719 GLMSYAASVDSSS
+719 GLMSYATSVDSSP
-732 GLIAATTAEEQKNLA
+732 GIIAATAEEQKNLA
-747 LEQMTQGIRFLKEL
+747 LEQMTQGIRFLKDL
-761 QKRGVYVKESS
+761 QKRGVYIKESS

-792 QHNRKWRSYNPLTL
+792 QHNRKWRSYNPLSL

-822 PSIEA
+822 PSVEA
-827 VRLII
+827 VRLMID
-832 ENGGKQAKPPLPAR
+832 NGGKQTKPPSRAR
-846 GPGTRIAGSSVNVDL
+846 GPATGIGGSSVNVDL